1 VKTVLCHG
9 VFDVLHIGHIRLL
22 RHASRQG
29 DSLTVSLLAD
39 KWVKLYKRF
48 DRPIHSLDE
57 RIEQMRAIRY
67 VDDIVVVDG
76 AGHEAVQEMIAMVK
90 PDVYVKGLASKGKFA
105 EEDWVRAQGIE
116 MLFVDMAK
124 VGDAEMS
131 STRILEALS

>member
-1 VKTVLCHG
+1 MRTVLVHG

-22 RHASRQG
+22 RHASRLG
-29 DSLTVSLLAD
+29 DILIVSLLAD
-39 KWVKLYKRF
+39 QWVKLYKRF

-76 AGHEAVQEMIAMVK
+76 PGHEAVQNMIAGVN
-90 PDVYVKGLASKGKFA
+90 PQVYVKGLGTKGTFG
-105 EEDWVRAQGIE
+105 EEQWVRERGIE
-116 MLFVDMAK
+116 LHFVNMEK
-124 VGDAEMS
+124 IGDVEIS